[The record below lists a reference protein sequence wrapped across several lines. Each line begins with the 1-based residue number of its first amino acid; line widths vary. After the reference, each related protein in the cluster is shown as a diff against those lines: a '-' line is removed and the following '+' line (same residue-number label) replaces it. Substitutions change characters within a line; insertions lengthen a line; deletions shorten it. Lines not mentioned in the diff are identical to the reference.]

1 MPRGLAAQAMT
12 RRGFRGAV
20 STQSLTAL
28 TCTET
33 QCTLR
38 RVLAEHRGSGV
49 RCRDF
54 AAGLE
59 LQERVVNQ
67 FTDRALSA
75 EMKEITPALALDY
88 IQYNYFNR
96 PLKTAHAN
104 NLAQQMIDNNYIE
117 GVGDISFAKSG
128 RLINGQHTLHAIIN
142 SETSQT
148 CCIRY
153 GLPEDAFEV
162 FDIGI
167 KRSMA
172 DALKITIHE
181 AAICNLLHSF
191 IKHSAVRPSPKEIRH
206 LHNLISAPLEFIKKI
221 ENWHHKLSPA
231 AIPAAFCAS
240 WILNPNDLDYM
251 FTNLRWL
258 SNDTELNSVPPKIV
272 MAFQA
277 YAKSARSK
285 SSCGTSPRISFFIK
299 AMKVFE
305 PSCCDVTR
313 IYETE
318 GAPLNAMKEKIRE
331 YFFGV
336 NLND

>member
-1 MPRGLAAQAMT
+1 M
-12 RRGFRGAV
+12 
-20 STQSLTAL
+20 
-28 TCTET
+28 
-33 QCTLR
+33 
-38 RVLAEHRGSGV
+38 
-49 RCRDF
+49 
-54 AAGLE
+54 
-59 LQERVVNQ
+59 NQ

-88 IQYNYFNR
+88 IQYNYWNR
-96 PLKTAHAN
+96 PLKLAHAN
-104 NLAQQMIDNNYIE
+104 NLAQQMVDNNFIE

-128 RLINGQHTLHAIIN
+128 RLINGQHTLHAIIK
-142 SETSQT
+142 SESNQI

-172 DALKITIHE
+172 DALKISIHE

-206 LHNLISAPLEFIKKI
+206 LYNLISAPLEFIKKI

-240 WILNPNDLDYM
+240 WILNRNNLDYM

-277 YAKSARSK
+277 YAKSTRSK

-299 AMKVFE
+299 AMKVFD
-305 PSCCDVTR
+305 PNSCDVTR

-318 GAPLNAMKEKIRE
+318 GAPLDAMKEKIRE
-331 YFFGV
+331 FFFGG